1 MDGLEFAATEKK
13 QDPRVIHTKYR
24 LQQALIQLLQNKDV
38 KRVTVRELCETAQVH
53 RSTFYMHYQDIY
65 DLLEQ
70 VEQNTFDEIQRL
82 AFREQHSS
90 NTITTLMQYIQEQ
103 ADLFQV
109 LFRYF
114 NSSSVQTFMQ
124 LLRNY
129 FLDIWREEWN
139 IQDPRVLNY
148 RYVWIGSGIIGV
160 IQDWLQAVCQDP
172 PELVAGILW
181 DMIRSAAGG
190 AVKTDAVR
198 IGLP

>member
-1 MDGLEFAATEKK
+1 MDGLELAVTEKK

-38 KRVTVRELCETAQVH
+38 KRVTVRE
-53 RSTFYMHYQDIY
+53 
-65 DLLEQ
+65 
-70 VEQNTFDEIQRL
+70 
-82 AFREQHSS
+82 QHSS
-90 NTITTLMQYIQEQ
+90 NTVTTLMQYIQEQ

-139 IQDPRVLNY
+139 IQDPRALNY

-160 IQDWLQAVCQDP
+160 IQDWLQAACQDP

-198 IGLP
+198 IGPP

>member
-1 MDGLEFAATEKK
+1 
-13 QDPRVIHTKYR
+13 
-24 LQQALIQLLQNKDV
+24 
-38 KRVTVRELCETAQVH
+38 
-53 RSTFYMHYQDIY
+53 
-65 DLLEQ
+65 
-70 VEQNTFDEIQRL
+70 
-82 AFREQHSS
+82 
-90 NTITTLMQYIQEQ
+90 MQYIQEQ

-139 IQDPRVLNY
+139 IQDPRALNY

-160 IQDWLQAVCQDP
+160 IQDWLQAACQDP

-181 DMIRSAAGG
+181 DMIRSAAGS

-198 IGLP
+198 IGPP